1 MVPGASM
8 PATTS
13 MLHLPLEILAEIF
26 SYVTRREAVGAK
38 ASCRILRDVCRSLES
53 EDPGHKLHHR
63 LRLMVACSSTAEVV
77 EFSFRGQ
84 TPPKRVAVGR
94 AWAKSDKVKRFTKSD
109 GPWLTGIALR
119 GDRLYCQ
126 CYHEQGTV
134 VLDGKTLKY
143 KRMYLPPQKKWEDV
157 DPGYDGAWHMPD
169 DQWQIQGPE
178 GIACA
183 GDKVYT
189 TFADGKV
196 GCVYLN
202 EEEARVPKSLA
213 VRWIDRFRD
222 NLSTMWSGADPIYAF
237 CQSATALGKGGYS
250 EVYARLGDE
259 YDEIWDQYHPP
270 PAWKQRGPCWCHE
283 HLMGAMHEEHYM
295 NNPPTH
301 DIEAYRY
308 VAWGCDVGPDG
319 ALYVA
324 VDREYHLQEGAEG
337 NYTTPPGPCAE
348 PGCSRRKTGVI
359 MRVQFAGAGA
369 GTDAAAPPDAMIT
382 QEFYTKG
389 EHLARPSGLTFNSDG
404 DMLVAS
410 MDGCVSKF
418 GGPGSARR
426 GEYLGVFHSL
436 RARDELRE
444 LMLNDFRKDWPENM
458 VGVLERMKLQPMDV
472 WAPRGQGGK
481 VFISIHRCM
490 DAAAGF
496 ARDAPLTGS
505 RFSVLHPEFG
515 VIVCD
520 GAGNEIDFIRD
531 PHIAVHCNMM
541 TGE

>member
-1 MVPGASM
+1 
-8 PATTS
+8 
-13 MLHLPLEILAEIF
+13 
-26 SYVTRREAVGAK
+26 
-38 ASCRILRDVCRSLES
+38 
-53 EDPGHKLHHR
+53 
-63 LRLMVACSSTAEVV
+63 
-77 EFSFRGQ
+77 
-84 TPPKRVAVGR
+84 
-94 AWAKSDKVKRFTKSD
+94 
-109 GPWLTGIALR
+109 
-119 GDRLYCQ
+119 
-126 CYHEQGTV
+126 
-134 VLDGKTLKY
+134 
-143 KRMYLPPQKKWEDV
+143 
-157 DPGYDGAWHMPD
+157 
-169 DQWQIQGPE
+169 
-178 GIACA
+178 
-183 GDKVYT
+183 
-189 TFADGKV
+189 
-196 GCVYLN
+196 
-202 EEEARVPKSLA
+202 
-213 VRWIDRFRD
+213 
-222 NLSTMWSGADPIYAF
+222 
-237 CQSATALGKGGYS
+237 
-250 EVYARLGDE
+250 
-259 YDEIWDQYHPP
+259 
-270 PAWKQRGPCWCHE
+270 
-283 HLMGAMHEEHYM
+283 
-295 NNPPTH
+295 
-301 DIEAYRY
+301 
-308 VAWGCDVGPDG
+308 
-319 ALYVA
+319 
-324 VDREYHLQEGAEG
+324 
-337 NYTTPPGPCAE
+337 
-348 PGCSRRKTGVI
+348 
-359 MRVQFAGAGA
+359 MRVQFAGPGA
-369 GTDAAAPPDAMIT
+369 RTDTAAPPDAMIT

-389 EHLARPSGLTFNSDG
+389 EHLARPSGLTFNADG

>member
-1 MVPGASM
+1 MLTRPICQFIPPHAKMSTPKRPKLSTDLVPGASM

-38 ASCRILRDVCRSLES
+38 GSCRILRDVCRSLES

-77 EFSFRGQ
+77 EFSFRGEE
-84 TPPKRVAVGR
+84 PPKRVAVGR
-94 AWAKSDKVKRFTKSD
+94 AWAKSDKVKRFTKND

-157 DPGYDGAWHMPD
+157 DPGYDGWHMMD

-213 VRWIDRFRD
+213 VRWIERFRD

-270 PAWKQRGPCWCHE
+270 PAWKQSGPCWCHE

-301 DIEAYRY
+301 EMNYGY
-308 VAWGCDVGPDG
+308 VSF
-319 ALYVA
+319 YF
-324 VDREYHLQEGAEG
+324 RMG
-337 NYTTPPGPCAE
+337 NC
-348 PGCSRRKTGVI
+348 
-359 MRVQFAGAGA
+359 
-369 GTDAAAPPDAMIT
+369 TD
-382 QEFYTKG
+382 
-389 EHLARPSGLTFNSDG
+389 
-404 DMLVAS
+404 
-410 MDGCVSKF
+410 
-418 GGPGSARR
+418 
-426 GEYLGVFHSL
+426 GVFC
-436 RARDELRE
+436 
-444 LMLNDFRKDWPENM
+444 F
-458 VGVLERMKLQPMDV
+458 
-472 WAPRGQGGK
+472 
-481 VFISIHRCM
+481 
-490 DAAAGF
+490 
-496 ARDAPLTGS
+496 
-505 RFSVLHPEFG
+505 
-515 VIVCD
+515 
-520 GAGNEIDFIRD
+520 
-531 PHIAVHCNMM
+531 
-541 TGE
+541 

>member
-1 MVPGASM
+1 
-8 PATTS
+8 
-13 MLHLPLEILAEIF
+13 MLLALPLEILAEIF
-26 SYVTRREAVGAK
+26 SHLTRREAAGAK
-38 ASCRILRDVCRSLES
+38 GTCRVLRDVCRSLES
-53 EDPGHKLHHR
+53 EEPGRKLHHR

-77 EFSFRGQ
+77 EFSLRGQ
-84 TPPKRVAVGR
+84 DPPKRVAVGR
-94 AWAKSDKVKRFTKSD
+94 AWAKSDKVKRFRRTD
-109 GPWLTGIALR
+109 GPWLTGIALSPD

-126 CYHEQGTV
+126 CYHEVGTV
-134 VLDGKTLKY
+134 VLDGKTLEY
-143 KRMYLPPQKKWEDV
+143 KRMYLPPQKKWEFL
-157 DPGYDGAWHMPD
+157 PEAPMAD
-169 DQWQIQGPE
+169 DTPLMDNDWQIQGPE

-196 GCVYLN
+196 GCIYLN
-202 EEEARVPKSLA
+202 KEEAREPMSLTA
-213 VRWIDRFRD
+213 GCIDRFVH
-222 NLSTMWSGADPIYAF
+222 NLGSLWIEGADPIYAF
-237 CQSATALGKGGYS
+237 CQTATARDCC
-250 EVYARLGDE
+250 EIYARLGDE
-259 YDEIWDQYHPP
+259 YDKEWQ
-270 PAWKQRGPCWCHE
+270 PAAPTPSWKRAGPCCFHV
-283 HLMGAMHEEHYM
+283 HAPGAMQEPYHQAA
-295 NNPPTH
+295 
-301 DIEAYRY
+301 IEQGLQDNVFKVYGY

-324 VDREYHLQEGAEG
+324 VDRDHEPTGD
-337 NYTTPPGPCAE
+337 NYTLPPGKCPIPTCE
-348 PGCSRRKTGVI
+348 RRKTGVI
-359 MRVQFAGAGA
+359 MRVEFAGRLNHSLPS
-369 GTDAAAPPDAMIT
+369 DAIIG

-389 EHLARPSGLTFNSDG
+389 EHLSRPSGLTFTPDG

-418 GGPGSARR
+418 GGPRSPRR
-426 GEYLGVFHSL
+426 GEFLGVFHSL
-436 RARDELRE
+436 KAQDELRE
-444 LMLNDFRKDWPENM
+444 LMLNDVRKDGPEYM
-458 VGVLERMKLQPMDV
+458 VGVLERMKLQPLDV

-505 RFSVLHPEFG
+505 RFGVLHPEFDDAG